1 MCSRQRV
8 VSPRGCAAWIYFVGR
23 SARVRLRGND
33 SGGRILI
40 DSGRS
45 LFLTGCDILLPCSA
59 GRVRKVVLLPRRSLF
74 RQGRMG
80 GHDLPIREEWTRG
93 RYVSTRAGL
102 GCGALVLVVSF
113 VGAGQVMP
121 PGFTSS
127 VASLASAFAGMTVM
141 GRCGVKRSRIAAF
154 GDPNMVA

>member
-1 MCSRQRV
+1 MCGMTC
-8 VSPRGCAAWIYFVGR
+8 PYGR
-23 SARVRLRGND
+23 SGARAVCPY
-33 SGGRILI
+33 
-40 DSGRS
+40 
-45 LFLTGCDILLPCSA
+45 TG
-59 GRVRKVVLLPRRSLF
+59 
-74 RQGRMG
+74 
-80 GHDLPIREEWTRG
+80 
-93 RYVSTRAGL
+93 GL

-113 VGAGQVMP
+113 VGAGQVVL